1 MDLIQLYNSGYD
13 KHSDKGNVHT
23 YIQSYY
29 AKEFILPERV
39 RNVLEI
45 GIMFGGSHM
54 LWHDY
59 FKAANIVG
67 MDINEGAIETL
78 YNNSEGREYDRL
90 DLHAVDAYTQ
100 EAVDKFEDNYFN
112 YIIDDGPHTLESQ
125 EYAVK
130 HYLRKV
136 RPGGKLIIE
145 DVQSEDW
152 FEHLRAAADPEL
164 VADMK
169 DINLNLKKRY
179 DDRIFEIT
187 RKWCL

>member
-29 AKEFILPERV
+29 SKEFLLPERV

-67 MDINEGAIETL
+67 MDINEEAIETL

-90 DLHAVDAYTQ
+90 NLHAVDAYTQ

-152 FEHLRAAADPEL
+152 FERLRAAADPEL

-169 DINLNLKKRY
+169 DINLNLRKRY

>member
-1 MDLIQLYNSGYD
+1 MKSSALYCLFTSNSIVTNIGYLCYMDLIQLYNSGYD

-29 AKEFILPERV
+29 SKEFILPERV

-67 MDINEGAIETL
+67 MDINEEAIETL

-100 EAVDKFEDNYFN
+100 EAVDT
-112 YIIDDGPHTLESQ
+112 TLLTTDPIHS
-125 EYAVK
+125 
-130 HYLRKV
+130 
-136 RPGGKLIIE
+136 
-145 DVQSEDW
+145 
-152 FEHLRAAADPEL
+152 RARN
-164 VADMK
+164 M
-169 DINLNLKKRY
+169 R
-179 DDRIFEIT
+179 
-187 RKWCL
+187 

>member
-29 AKEFILPERV
+29 SKEFILPERV

-67 MDINEGAIETL
+67 MDINEEAIETL

-100 EAVDKFEDNYFN
+100 EAVDT
-112 YIIDDGPHTLESQ
+112 TLLTTDPIHS
-125 EYAVK
+125 
-130 HYLRKV
+130 
-136 RPGGKLIIE
+136 
-145 DVQSEDW
+145 
-152 FEHLRAAADPEL
+152 RARN
-164 VADMK
+164 M
-169 DINLNLKKRY
+169 R
-179 DDRIFEIT
+179 
-187 RKWCL
+187 

>member
-78 YNNSEGREYDRL
+78 YNNSGGREYDRL

-152 FEHLRAAADPEL
+152 FERLRAAADPEL

-187 RKWCL
+187 RK